1 MYKVLAYFTDLQD
14 NNHPYKAG
22 DQFPRKGL
30 EVSEKRIEELSTGT
44 NRRGVPLIKLVE
56 EAPAKAEVEEKKPEV
71 EVETE
76 VETEVKTEVKTE
88 VETEEKPKRRNRKNK
103 E

>member
-1 MYKVLAYFTDLQD
+1 MYKVLVYFTDLQD

-22 DQFPRKGL
+22 DQFPRKGF
-30 EVSEKRIEELSTGT
+30 EVSAKRIKELSTDA

-56 EAPAKAEVEEKKPEV
+56 EAPIKVEAEVEEKP
-71 EVETE
+71 
-76 VETEVKTEVKTE
+76 EVKTEVK
-88 VETEEKPKRRNRKNK
+88 VEPEAKAEEKAKRRNRKNK